1 MLTQTAPNFLLAS
14 PDPALLAL
22 LEPLLCSFGVHVDI
36 ALSADSALALLAAQ
50 VDHSLLL
57 LDASLPEQGADR
69 LLAAADTLDSSRR
82 ISIVLISDAVTHE
95 ALGRFSDGVVLD
107 IVPSHMDRDF
117 WQVRIGNVLRFIQ
130 LAHDFDLLRESSA
143 LHALYD
149 PLTGTYNRGAMLAIL
164 FRETDRLQ
172 RMKGSLSMI
181 LFDVDDFGYWNSRL
195 GAESC
200 DDLLCQIAGRAARLL
215 RSYDLLGRVGKDEF
229 LVAMP
234 GGSAENATMLA
245 ERLRLEVFAVPF
257 EVRGESARLS
267 ACFGISSSNGRSPLV
282 VLREAE
288 QALLLAQG
296 SGPESIQFFGE
307 SAQFPS
313 APARL
318 LLSSSEDELLV
329 Q

>member
-1 MLTQTAPNFLLAS
+1 MPTQTAPNFLLVS

-22 LEPLLCSFGVHVDI
+22 LEPLLCSFGAHVDI
-36 ALSADSALALLAAQ
+36 ALSADSALALLAAP

-69 LLAAADTLDSSRR
+69 LLAAADALDSSRR
-82 ISIVLISDAVTHE
+82 ISIVLISDTVTHE
-95 ALGRFSDGVVLD
+95 SLGQFSDGVVLD
-107 IVPSHMDRDF
+107 IVPRHMDQDF
-117 WQVRIGNVLRFIQ
+117 WQVRIGNMLRFIQ

-149 PLTGTYNRGAMLAIL
+149 PLTGAYNRGAMLAML
-164 FRETDRLQ
+164 FRETDRVQ
-172 RMKGSLSMI
+172 RMKSSLSMI

-195 GAESC
+195 GAAAC

-234 GGSAENATMLA
+234 GGSAESAMMLA
-245 ERLRLEVFAVPF
+245 ERLRLEVFSLPF
-257 EVRGESARLS
+257 EVRGESVRLS
-267 ACFGISSSNGRSPLV
+267 ACFGMSSSNGRSPLV

-288 QALLLAQG
+288 QALQLARTT
-296 SGPESIQFFGE
+296 GPEAIQFFGG
-307 SAQFPS
+307 SVDA
-313 APARL
+313 APPPDTL
-318 LLSSSEDELLV
+318 LLSSSEDELLTL
-329 Q
+329 